1 MFVYVTYDPIYE
13 KILCVHD
20 KPNQFCDVCRP
31 VFKKREREKSMYQI
45 YEEKRK
51 VKKFLDLT
59 KPRESNLSPEL
70 QIEIQRI
77 EKLGVDLL
85 EKLKE
90 IKEN

>member
-1 MFVYVTYDPIYE
+1 MWVYVTYDPLYE

-31 VFKKREREKSMYQI
+31 IFNKREREKHVYQI

-51 VKKFLDLT
+51 LKKFLDLT
-59 KPRESNLSPEL
+59 KSREFNLSPEL

-77 EKLGVDLL
+77 EKLGVNLL

-90 IKEN
+90 IKKK

>member
-1 MFVYVTYDPIYE
+1 MWVYVTYDPLYE

-31 VFKKREREKSMYQI
+31 VFNKRVREKKYHI

-51 VKKFLDLT
+51 VRKFLDLT
-59 KPRESNLSPEL
+59 KPRESNFSPEL